1 MQTEHRESICPDIE
15 NPIFD
20 IIGFEQ
26 GITPEELNDHVG
38 FVKQLVASKSPADLK
53 KCLLKIFSQFG
64 FSDFSFTGFSHDHK
78 PHFFLTSLPEELLA
92 SYQDQHLYKF
102 DLALDYL
109 KADNPTHFH
118 HSDIQQIIEGAC
130 FLTQTFDKNQQILD
144 LYKKFEFNNAYLM
157 PYKNNR
163 DEIANKQ
170 IDRQK
175 KSGKNSDNQDCGY
188 RDRDGMLFSLMAKGA
203 TQKEF
208 MTLTEPRSAV
218 LHLLGDT
225 AIRAYQNNFNSH
237 NPAPRIDTKPIEF
250 LTIMATSDLSL
261 SQAADKLCISLHT
274 ANKYM
279 ATAKKMLG
287 TGSQANATYRALQQ
301 GLIDF

>member
-1 MQTEHRESICPDIE
+1 MQTEHKESICPDE
-15 NPIFD
+15 ETQMAD
-20 IIGFEQ
+20 IIGFDK
-26 GITPEELNDHVG
+26 GVTLDELNDHVG
-38 FVKQLVASKSPADLK
+38 YVKQLVASKSPADLK
-53 KCLLKIFSQFG
+53 KRLLKIFNQFG
-64 FSDFSFTGFSHDHK
+64 FSDFSFIGFSHYHK
-78 PHFFLTSLPEELLA
+78 PHFFLTSLPEELLT
-92 SYQDQHLYKF
+92 SYQNQHLYKF

-144 LYKKFEFNNAYLM
+144 LYKKFEFHDAYLM

-188 RDRDGMLFSLMAKGA
+188 RDGMLFSLMAKGA